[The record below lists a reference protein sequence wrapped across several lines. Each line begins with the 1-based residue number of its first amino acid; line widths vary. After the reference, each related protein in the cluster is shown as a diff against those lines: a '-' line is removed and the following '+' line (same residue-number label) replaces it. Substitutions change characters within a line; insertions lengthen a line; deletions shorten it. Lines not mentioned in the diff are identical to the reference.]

1 MLSEGGGWPPGTP
14 GQVDQLLFFGPPASA
29 GADGQN
35 MATSTG
41 LGFDRSPCG
50 TGSCARMARA
60 HARGELGVGDT
71 FVHESVLNTMF
82 TGTIEAET
90 EVSGK
95 KAIIPTITGS
105 AYLTAFSQLVLDNH
119 DPLGEGIFI
128 PAAGG
133 T

>member
-1 MLSEGGGWPPGTP
+1 
-14 GQVDQLLFFGPPASA
+14 
-29 GADGQN
+29 
-35 MATSTG
+35 
-41 LGFDRSPCG
+41 
-50 TGSCARMARA
+50 MARA
-60 HARGELGVGDT
+60 HARGEQGVGDT

-90 EVSGK
+90 EAFGK
-95 KAIIPTITGS
+95 KAILPTITGS
-105 AYLTAFSQLVLDNH
+105 AYLTAFSQLVLDQH

>member
-1 MLSEGGGWPPGTP
+1 VLAWRGRTP
-14 GQVDQLLFFGPPASA
+14 GENWG
-29 GADGQN
+29 
-35 MATSTG
+35 
-41 LGFDRSPCG
+41 
-50 TGSCARMARA
+50 
-60 HARGELGVGDT
+60 GDT